1 MTANVVAAP
10 ADLAQPIAGP
20 WTRGS
25 RPQPGE
31 EIRAALVAL
40 RPHFVM
46 AGVFSS
52 FINLLYLASPL
63 YLMQVY
69 NRVLV
74 NENITTL
81 VLLTVILAV
90 ALLAMGMLDAIRAR
104 ILIRCG
110 IRLDRMLAS
119 RVFQSLIAKSARQ
132 GFSGGAQRLRELDS
146 FRTFITGPG
155 IYFAFDLPWIPI
167 YLLILFFIHPI
178 LGVVATLG
186 AVVLLGL
193 AVINELTTRGPLK
206 NAEASASRSFVFTE
220 NIVRHADVVTAMGM
234 RSAVEKHWQASRIGM
249 LNEQA
254 FASDRNAAISSTIR
268 VARLLLQSVM
278 LGTGA
283 WLAIDHSIMP
293 ATIFAASIIMGR
305 ALVPVEQGVATW
317 KQFVA
322 AREGY
327 GRVRELLAECPD
339 SGPQTIVPSAHNAIS
354 ASGIEFS
361 LPARREPILRNL
373 TFDLDGGQAIGI
385 VGPSG
390 SGKSTLARLLIGAAP
405 PSRGGL
411 RFGGLDYT
419 QWDPAELGRKVG
431 YLPQDVGLFAG
442 TVRENIARFGTAST
456 DEIVAAAKLAG
467 IHDMILDLPQQYDT
481 VLGSGGVGLSGGQR
495 QRLGLARALLG
506 EPSLLVLDEP
516 NANLDT
522 SGEEALKAA
531 LLACK
536 ARAAT
541 IVVITHRTTVLEVV
555 DVLMVLR
562 GGQLEM
568 IGQQDAVYDHLK
580 RVAGH
585 GTAGGGTQ

>member
-1 MTANVVAAP
+1 MTVVAAP
-10 ADLAQPIAGP
+10 SDLTHTIAGP
-20 WTRGS
+20 KSRAS
-25 RPQPGE
+25 RPPPGD

-40 RPHFVM
+40 RPHFIM

-81 VLLTVILAV
+81 VLLTIILAV

-186 AVVLLGL
+186 AIVLLGL

-234 RSAVEKHWQASRIGM
+234 RGAVEKHWQASRIGM

-305 ALVPVEQGVATW
+305 ALVPVEQAVATW

-327 GRVRELLAECPD
+327 GRVRELLSECPD
-339 SGPQTIVPSAHNAIS
+339 GTPQTIVPPAHNAIS

-361 LPARREPILRNL
+361 IAARREPILKNL

-541 IVVITHRTTVLEVV
+541 IIVITHRTTVLEVV
-555 DVLMVLR
+555 DALMVLR
-562 GGQLEM
+562 GGHLEM

-585 GTAGGGTQ
+585 GTSGAVR